1 MPKRSHTSI
10 ALTTAALA
18 LACGPAAAEA
28 ASVKL
33 VHYDVEAD
41 VTLVHDHAYH
51 FATAWE
57 SQDTDVQLVSDLHAK
72 LGRITFRDGYL
83 MSPVAQGEAT
93 ADSSGVAKGHYANKV
108 FSGSRSCDTTT
119 GPLPSGQGT
128 IDSDLL
134 APLTGEA
141 FNLRVA
147 DQVRVDWQCRGDER
161 VSATAPYEYTDNGP
175 ALGSGPLDAQFEI
188 PHEAVG
194 YGKIIQNIKGPGGA
208 FCAGAHLA
216 GTTKCAYDWAGDVT
230 FTKTSE
236 TVISDVGEP
245 GQAVAPSG
253 SASGQKTP
261 ASENLDELL
270 VPLVPA
276 KAATADAKGSTVS
289 LTASCPTGCA
299 GTAALTVA
307 GAKASAA
314 GKARKPVA
322 TMRFRVKAGKPRLV
336 KLRVPKKAAR
346 ALRKAGKGK
355 LAVTLRPKRG
365 RAVRKTL
372 SVKVG
377 KR

>member
-1 MPKRSHTSI
+1 MSKRSHTTI

-18 LACGPAAAEA
+18 MACGPAAAEA
-28 ASVKL
+28 ATIKL
-33 VHYDVEAD
+33 THYDVEAD

-51 FATAWE
+51 FATGWE
-57 SQDTDVQLVSDLHAK
+57 SQDTDVQLVSDLHTK

-83 MSPVAQGEAT
+83 MSPVAQGQAT

-141 FNLRVA
+141 FNLRVT

-175 ALGSGPLDAQFEI
+175 ALGSGPLDTQFEI

-194 YGKIIQNIKGPGGA
+194 YGKIIQNIKGPGGG
-208 FCAGAHLA
+208 FCAGAHLS
-216 GTTKCAYDWAGDVT
+216 GTTKCGYNWTGEVT
-230 FTKTSE
+230 LTKTSE
-236 TVISDVGEP
+236 TVISDVAEP
-245 GQAVAPSG
+245 QQAVVPSG
-253 SASGQKTP
+253 SGRGHKEPTA
-261 ASENLDELL
+261 AEIDELL

-276 KAATADAKGSTVS
+276 KAAKADAKGSTVS

-307 GAKASAA
+307 GAKASGAA
-314 GKARKPVA
+314 KARMPVA
-322 TMRFRVKAGKPRLV
+322 TMRFKVKAGMPRLV
-336 KLRVPKKAAR
+336 KLRLPKKAAR
-346 ALRKAGKGK
+346 ALRRARKGK
-355 LAVTLRPKRG
+355 LAVSLKPKRG
-365 RAVRKTL
+365 RTVKKTL